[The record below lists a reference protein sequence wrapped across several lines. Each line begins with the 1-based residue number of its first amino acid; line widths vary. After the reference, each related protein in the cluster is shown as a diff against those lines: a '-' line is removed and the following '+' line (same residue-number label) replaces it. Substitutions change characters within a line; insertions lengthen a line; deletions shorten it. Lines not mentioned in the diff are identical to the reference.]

1 MTSIAEIFSQGE
13 EVVSG
18 QIVDS
23 NAAWLSQQLNEL
35 GFAVKRHTAVGDDL
49 DDLVGLI
56 REIAARADCCICT
69 GGLGPTVDDLTA
81 EAVAIA
87 SGQALRFDAEAMR
100 QIAAYFDNRLREMP
114 AINRK
119 QAYFPEQAI
128 RIDNP
133 AGTAP
138 GFALQIQRCW
148 FVFLPGVPSEMKA
161 MFGEVREQL
170 LQRFRLQPRSLVVLR
185 SLGIGES
192 TIQQALHDLTL
203 PDGVRLGFRAATDE
217 VQTKLSFPADH
228 PLTEMR
234 SLTRAVAKRIGD
246 HVFAIDGLPDEAG
259 GDLLT
264 VVDRYL
270 RESGHKLAVLE
281 TASGGML
288 AAKCHGREWLSSA
301 MIAKDLQHAGKLCDT
316 ETMGDM
322 AQAAQQ
328 LAKSLKQLQG
338 TNLAL
343 VQLYQGSADD
353 YRRPSG
359 RIVLYNCLLTDSG
372 VFHSQQNLAGATQ
385 TKQNQAAL
393 FSLDLIRRTIQN
405 SCP

>member
-1 MTSIAEIFSQGE
+1 MTVIAEIFSQGE

-23 NAAWLSQQLNEL
+23 NATWLSQQLNEL

-81 EAVAIA
+81 DAVAVA
-87 SGQALRFDAEAMR
+87 AGQTLRFDAEAMR
-100 QIAAYFDNRLREMP
+100 QIAAYFSSRQREMP

-133 AGTAP
+133 IGTAP

-148 FVFLPGVPSEMKA
+148 FVFLPGVPSEMKT
-161 MFGEVREQL
+161 MFGALRERL
-170 LQRFRLQPRSLVVLR
+170 LRRFRLQPEALVVLR

-203 PDGVRLGFRAATDE
+203 PEGVRLGFRAALDE
-217 VQTKLSFPADH
+217 VQTKLSFPANH

-234 SLTRAVAKRIGD
+234 SLTRVVAKRIGD

-270 RESGHKLAVLE
+270 RENGHKLAVLE

-288 AAKCHGREWLSSA
+288 AAKCHGREWLASVT
-301 MIAKDLQHAGKLCDT
+301 IAKDLQHAGRLCNT

-328 LAKSLKQLQG
+328 LANRLKQLQD
-338 TNLAL
+338 TDLAL
-343 VQLYQGSADD
+343 VQVYLGSADD

-359 RIVLYNCLLTDSG
+359 RIVLYNCLLTDTG
-372 VFHSQQNLAGATQ
+372 VFHSQQNLAGAAQ

-393 FSLDLIRRTIQN
+393 FSLDLIRRTLQN
-405 SCP
+405 SCL